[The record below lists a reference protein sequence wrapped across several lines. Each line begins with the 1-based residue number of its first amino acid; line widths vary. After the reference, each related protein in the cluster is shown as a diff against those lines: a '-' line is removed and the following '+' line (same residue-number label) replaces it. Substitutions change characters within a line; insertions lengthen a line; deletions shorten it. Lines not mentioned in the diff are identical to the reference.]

1 MKTIVISYS
10 LTGNNKTLATS
21 VAEALGAEH
30 RIVTEDTP
38 RTKITIMVDLLL
50 NRTPEVQPSIDNLK
64 DYDLVI
70 FMGPVWMGQVATPLR
85 AYFNQFRSCKGK
97 YAFIS
102 ISGGSDEG
110 NPNLAGDLIKR
121 IGKEPA
127 ALIDL
132 HITDLMPAEP
142 KPDRKSISAYRL
154 TENDIKNMTDTI
166 VGILEKIPSLDSVK
180 TLNVS

>member
-1 MKTIVISYS
+1 MKTLIISYS
-10 LTGNNKTLATS
+10 LTGNNKALATS
-21 VAEALGAEH
+21 VAEAIGAEH
-30 RIVTEDTP
+30 ITLTENTP

-50 NRTPEVQPSIDNLK
+50 NRTPEVKPAIDNLK

-85 AYFNQFRSCKGK
+85 AYFNQFRSCKGE
-97 YAFIS
+97 YVFIS

-110 NPNLAGDLIKR
+110 NPNLADDIIKR
-121 IGKEPA
+121 VGKDPA

-142 KPDRKSISAYRL
+142 KPDRKTISAYRL
-154 TENDIKNMTDTI
+154 TEKDIKNMTDTI
-166 VGILEKIPSLDSVK
+166 LGILEKIPSLNSVK
-180 TLNVS
+180 TFNVS